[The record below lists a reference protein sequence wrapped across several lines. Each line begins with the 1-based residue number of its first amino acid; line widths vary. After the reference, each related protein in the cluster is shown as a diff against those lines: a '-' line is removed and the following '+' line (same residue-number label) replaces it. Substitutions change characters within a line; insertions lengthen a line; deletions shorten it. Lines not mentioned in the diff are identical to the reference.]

1 MSGRDDKQRRL
12 LKQKVV
18 LDTHLFWIRTLYC
31 ASTGWTTRY
40 STYQRMRT
48 SVRSWRTVQ
57 ERTMRMQEQWVRDND
72 LPLTRCGKYIIRA
85 THLFPYP
92 WSFQVL
98 TVLADVESGVKQWSI
113 CDWRRRGSLSMGKA
127 CLGCGD
133 RYKLEWVRLIYS
145 ENRSSEVAVRC
156 LSSWIGE
163 VLTSNCPCDCSVHL
177 LLTCWLDRFGYKV
190 GYSFRV
196 NPKTADLSYTQI
208 RPVLLFALLM
218 ISQARRLWCWP

>member
-1 MSGRDDKQRRL
+1 MIKKKKQEIEQGARDITDIKDQSERGWKGARGSGREREEARGNEREWEGVGVSGRDDKQRRL

-18 LDTHLFWIRTLYC
+18 LDTHL
-31 ASTGWTTRY
+31 
-40 STYQRMRT
+40 
-48 SVRSWRTVQ
+48 
-57 ERTMRMQEQWVRDND
+57 
-72 LPLTRCGKYIIRA
+72 PLTRCGKYIIKA

-145 ENRSSEVAVRC
+145 EDRSSEVAVRC
-156 LSSWIGE
+156 LSSWKGE
-163 VLTSNCPCDCSVHL
+163 VFTSNCPCDCSVHL

-196 NPKTADLSYTQI
+196 NPWTAHPSYTQI
-208 RPVLLFALLM
+208 GQVVLAFFLA
-218 ISQARRLWCWP
+218 